1 MVGDIHARKLT
12 IVGITQI
19 NLGESNDSVLD
30 SDELQDTQMFFSL
43 WLPPLVAINYQ
54 NARVNSTNASQ
65 HIADESGMSWNI
77 NERDVVTTR

>member
-30 SDELQDTQMFFSL
+30 SDELQD
-43 WLPPLVAINYQ
+43 A
-54 NARVNSTNASQ
+54 
-65 HIADESGMSWNI
+65 
-77 NERDVVTTR
+77 

>member
-54 NARVNSTNASQ
+54 NARVDSTNSSQ

-77 NERDVVTTR
+77 NERNVVTTR